1 MAMSATV
8 EHPGTT
14 EAGGGIHRARWIVP
28 VVAVLLLAV
37 AGSMLARAEPLTVGS
52 SVTMGP
58 PTTIG
63 APFASV
69 LWITNQGRL
78 PVRIDG
84 VSVPDEPGALV
95 RPTGVRLARH
105 EPQVFR
111 RQGPAADY
119 EPFHAFWLAPGNT
132 RAIRVNYVVAACAPN
147 AVQPIGDVQVRYSIL
162 GVPRT
167 TTLGPGSP
175 WAARSPEVCPPA

>member
-8 EHPGTT
+8 EHQRTT
-14 EAGGGIHRARWIVP
+14 EASGGIRRSRWVVP
-28 VVAVLLLAV
+28 VVAVVSLTA
-37 AGSMLARAEPLTVGS
+37 AASMLARADPLSVGS

-58 PTTIG
+58 PRTIG

-69 LWITNQGRL
+69 LWISNQGRL

-111 RQGPAADY
+111 PEGPAADY
-119 EPFHAFWLAPGNT
+119 EPFHSFWLEPGNT
-132 RAIRVNYVVAACAPN
+132 QAIRVNYVVAACAPN

>member
-1 MAMSATV
+1 MSATV
-8 EHPGTT
+8 EHPVTT
-14 EAGGGIHRARWIVP
+14 EASGGIHRAWWIVP
-28 VVAVLLLAV
+28 VVAVVSLTVAV
-37 AGSMLARAEPLTVGS
+37 SILARVDPLSVGS

-58 PTTIG
+58 PRTIG

-95 RPTGVRLARH
+95 RPTGVRLARR

-111 RQGPAADY
+111 PLGPAADY
-119 EPFHAFWLAPGNT
+119 ERFHAFWLAPGNT
-132 RAIRVNYVVAACAPN
+132 QAIRVNYVVAACAPN

-167 TTLGPGSP
+167 TTLGPGSS
-175 WAARSPEVCPPA
+175 WAARSPDVCRQV